1 MAKTPSKP
9 VPRIL
14 VVEDDSTFRETV
26 RELLRDLGYKARGA
40 RSLTKAVKRL
50 TRHHF
55 DLILSDVEIGDGTGF
70 DVIQIAR
77 QAHPD
82 APVILMSGNADPALT
97 GEAVSSGAAQF
108 LPKPFTMKELITV
121 VEAMLNAAETDDP
134 SSEESAP

>member
-1 MAKTPSKP
+1 MAKTPAKP
-9 VPRIL
+9 APRIL

-26 RELLRDLGYKARGA
+26 RELLRDLGYKVRGA

-55 DLILSDVEIGDGTGF
+55 DLILSDLEIGDGTGF

-97 GEAVSSGAAQF
+97 DEAITSGAAQF
-108 LPKPFTMKELITV
+108 LPKPFTMAELMGV
-121 VEAMLNAAETDDP
+121 VEGLL
-134 SSEESAP
+134 SAPETNTPSDEENPA